1 MTAGLNVRID
11 VYRID
16 EDDDDEYGGAVV
28 TGTILYEDV
37 SARLQALKPDP
48 LLMMQGLE
56 VDSLFRLMARCSDR
70 PYREYDEVEVVWPTQ
85 HKYYGERFRIIKVQ
99 EDALHPFD
107 RRSFVEFTLSKMK
120 YSRSDDI
127 GQA

>member
-16 EDDDDEYGGAVV
+16 EDDDDVHGGAVV

-37 SARLQALKPDP
+37 SARLQALKPSD
-48 LLMMQGLE
+48 LLLQQGIE

-70 PYREYDEVEVVWPTQ
+70 PYREYDEVQIVWPTQ

-99 EDALHPFD
+99 EDSLHPFD

-120 YSRSDDI
+120 YSRSDDL